1 MFQPRRMRGPISAR
15 DPSDS
20 AATAFAAFVAESSS
34 RVAGLLRREHQVSFG
49 LIGVFV

>member
-20 AATAFAAFVAESSS
+20 AAAAFAAFVAESSYAS
-34 RVAGLLRREHQVSFG
+34 PGCCGASTRSHSA
-49 LIGVFV
+49 